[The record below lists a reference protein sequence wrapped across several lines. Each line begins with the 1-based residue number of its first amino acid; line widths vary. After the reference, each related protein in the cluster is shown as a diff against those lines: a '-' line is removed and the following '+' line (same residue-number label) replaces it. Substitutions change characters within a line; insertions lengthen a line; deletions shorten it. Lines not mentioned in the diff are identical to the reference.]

1 MFASKKYI
9 ECDSMKVILI
19 NPPEYQGY
27 KYVREGRCEQRTS
40 SYQYSL
46 PPLSLMSIAAVLEKE
61 GINVKILDCIAKDI
75 SLGKLEKILEKERP
89 ELIIVNL
96 STPSYYGD
104 VKVADISKK
113 LNIFSAVIGVHSTA
127 LPDETLSGTN
137 FDAVIRGEPEITAR
151 ELAEELEKN
160 PPRLEKVNGLSY
172 KVDKKIYHNA
182 SRQFIKNLDEL
193 PFPAR
198 HMIDNKKYLFP
209 FSEEPWT
216 LLSANRGCP
225 YNCIFCTA
233 HLYCGK
239 HQRFRSPQNIA
250 DEIEEIVTKFRIKKI
265 GMWGEIFTLNKNM
278 VEKVCN
284 EIKRRNLDIDWYIT
298 SRVDSLDRDRIK
310 NLMSAGCRALTLGVE
325 SGSQKILN
333 NIKKGI
339 TVQQILRA
347 IRLSRKYGLETQ
359 AHLIFGLPG
368 ETNETIKETIKF
380 INKVNPDY
388 ANFYCAIP
396 FPGTEF
402 WDYAIKNNYLLTRDW
417 SKFEINNAIISYPNL
432 KASEI
437 QNAKRM
443 AFIKFYF
450 RQNKIAEVLN
460 KHKISE
466 YKKLIKDGYTFF
478 REWVM

>member
-1 MFASKKYI
+1 
-9 ECDSMKVILI
+9 MKVILI

-46 PPLSLMSIAAVLEKE
+46 PPLSLMSTTAVLEKE
-61 GINVKILDCIAKDI
+61 GINVKILDCIAKDV
-75 SLGKLEKILEKERP
+75 SLEKLEKILEREQP
-89 ELIIVNL
+89 ELIIVNF

-104 VKVADISKK
+104 KKVADISKK
-113 LNIFSAVIGVHSTA
+113 LKIFSAAIGVHSTA
-127 LPDETLSGTN
+127 LPDETLSDTN
-137 FDAVIRGEPEITAR
+137 FDFIIRGEPEITTKELVR
-151 ELAEELEKN
+151 ELGKN
-160 PPRLEKVNGLSY
+160 LPKLEKVNGLSY
-172 KVDKKIYHNA
+172 KNGKKIYHNA
-182 SRQFIKNLDEL
+182 SRPFIENLDEL

-198 HMIDNKKYLFP
+198 HLVDNKKYLFP

-239 HQRFRSPQNIA
+239 SQRFRSPKNIA

-265 GMWGEIFTLNKNM
+265 GMWGEIFTLNKGI
-278 VEKVCN
+278 VEKVSN
-284 EIKRRNLDIDWYIT
+284 EIKGRKLDIDWYVT
-298 SRVDSLDRDRIK
+298 SRVDSIDRYRIK
-310 NLMSAGCRALTLGVE
+310 NLMSAGCKALTLGVE
-325 SGSQKILN
+325 SGSQKILD

-339 TVQQILRA
+339 TIKQTLRT
-347 IRLSRKYGLETQ
+347 IRLCKKFGLETQ

-368 ETNETIKETIKF
+368 ETKETIKDTIKF
-380 INKVNPDY
+380 IIKANPDY

-402 WDYAIKNNYLLTRDW
+402 WDYVIKNNYLITRDW
-417 SKFEINNAIISYPNL
+417 SKFEINNAILSYPNL
-432 KASEI
+432 KTLEI
-437 QNAKRM
+437 LNAKRT

-450 RQNKIAEVLN
+450 RQSKIAEILS
-460 KHKISE
+460 KHKISD
-466 YKKLIKDGYTFF
+466 YNKLIKNGYTFF

>member
-1 MFASKKYI
+1 
-9 ECDSMKVILI
+9 MKVTLI

-40 SYQYSL
+40 SYQYLL

-61 GINVKILDCIAKDI
+61 GINVKILDCIAENI
-75 SLGKLEKILEKERP
+75 SLEKLEKILEKERP

-104 VKVADISKK
+104 AKVAEISKK
-113 LNIFSAVIGVHSTA
+113 LNIFSAVIGVHCSA
-127 LPDETLSGTN
+127 LPEETLNDTK

-151 ELAEELEKN
+151 ELVKELEKKDTK
-160 PPRLEKVNGLSY
+160 LEKINGLSY
-172 KVDKKIYHNA
+172 RTGEEIKHNA
-182 SRQFIKNLDEL
+182 SRQYINNLDEL

-198 HMIDNKKYLFP
+198 HLVDNKKYLFP
-209 FSEEPWT
+209 FSKEPWT

-233 HLYCGK
+233 HLYCGRN
-239 HQRFRSPQNIA
+239 QRFRSPQNIA
-250 DEIEEIVTKFRIKKI
+250 DEIEEIATKFKVKNI
-265 GMWGEIFTLNKNM
+265 GMWGEIFTLNKDI

-284 EIKRRNLDIDWYIT
+284 EIKRRKLDINWYVT
-298 SRVDSLDRDRIK
+298 SRVDSLDENRIK
-310 NLMSAGCRALTLGVE
+310 NLISAGCKALTLGIE

-339 TVQQILRA
+339 TVQQSLRT
-347 IRLSRKYGLETQ
+347 IRLCKKHDLEIQ

-368 ETNETIKETIKF
+368 ETKETIKETIKF
-380 INKVNPDY
+380 INKANPDY
-388 ANFYCAIP
+388 ANFYCAVP

-402 WDYAIKNNYLLTRDW
+402 WDYVIKNNYLLTRDW

-432 KASEI
+432 KATEI
-437 QNAKRM
+437 QNAKKM

-450 RQNKIAEVLN
+450 RQNKIAEILN
-460 KHKISE
+460 KYKISE
-466 YKKLIKDGYTFF
+466 YKQLFKDGFIFF
-478 REWVM
+478 KEWVM